1 MSSCP
6 RAGAA
11 SPWEPCPCVPVVVVP
26 AALLLSEHPQEGG
39 VCVPRTQ
46 PPAVPVPPDVAGIS
60 LLVAACPA
68 QPLLSLGL
76 LHPGVLHPGVL
87 PAPQRGFGMGLG
99 TRAGSGRCPLSA
111 PSTPQAW
118 CSPTSLPAGSTASTS
133 TRPSERAG
141 SRAPSSPPSASS
153 SRPGARVWTGATQ
166 AGWPTAPCTTPSA
179 CPANPAEGC
188 TSPRASAATA
198 PATGTCT
205 ASTSSASPPRS
216 EVGAGHGTGGL
227 GRGHGPAGG
236 IWSPAGGIP
245 HPPCPLGC
253 GARSPAGM
261 LRAMLG
267 TGGLPP

>member
-11 SPWEPCPCVPVVVVP
+11 SPWEPCPCVPVVVVL

-39 VCVPRTQ
+39 VCVPRRQ

-76 LHPGVLHPGVL
+76 LHPGVL
-87 PAPQRGFGMGLG
+87 PAPQRGFGMDLG
-99 TRAGSGRCPLSA
+99 TRAGSGWCHLSA
-111 PSTPQAW
+111 PSAPQAW

-153 SRPGARVWTGATQ
+153 SRPGARVWTGATR

-188 TSPRASAATA
+188 TLPRASAATA

-216 EVGAGHGTGGL
+216 EVGAGHGAGGL
-227 GRGHGPAGG
+227 GRGHGPAGE